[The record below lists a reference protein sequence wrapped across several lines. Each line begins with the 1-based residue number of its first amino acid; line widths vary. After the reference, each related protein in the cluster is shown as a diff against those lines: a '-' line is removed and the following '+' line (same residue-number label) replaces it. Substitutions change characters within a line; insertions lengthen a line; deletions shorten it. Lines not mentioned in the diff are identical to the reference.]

1 MLELKEIGLRVAS
14 LRETCGL
21 TATEMAE
28 KLEISEDNYIAF
40 EHGEYDFAISTLNNI
55 ALILGV
61 DILDIISGESPRLST
76 CTVVKKG
83 KGFVVN
89 RNPGYE
95 FSHLAYT
102 FKDKKAEPFLV
113 TIEPNGNPP
122 VMDEHEGQEFDY
134 VLSGQMMLYIGDISY
149 ELSKGDSVYFD
160 SSVPHAEVALG
171 DKPAEFIAVVIK

>member
-21 TATEMAE
+21 SATEMAE
-28 KLEISEDNYIAF
+28 RLEISEENYIAF

-76 CTVVKKG
+76 CTVVKKD

-95 FSHLAYT
+95 FQHLAYT
-102 FKDKKAEPFLV
+102 FKSKKAEPFLV
-113 TIEPNGNPP
+113 KIDPSGNPP

-134 VLSGQMMLYIGDISY
+134 VISGSLLLYIGDICY
-149 ELSKGDSVYFD
+149 ELNEGDSAYFD
-160 SSVPHAEVALG
+160 SSIPHAHKNVG
-171 DKPAEFIAVVIK
+171 DTQAEFIALVLK

>member
-21 TATEMAE
+21 SATEMAE
-28 KLEISEDNYIAF
+28 KLEISEENYIAF

-95 FSHLAYT
+95 FQHLA
-102 FKDKKAEPFLV
+102 
-113 TIEPNGNPP
+113 
-122 VMDEHEGQEFDY
+122 
-134 VLSGQMMLYIGDISY
+134 
-149 ELSKGDSVYFD
+149 
-160 SSVPHAEVALG
+160 
-171 DKPAEFIAVVIK
+171 

>member
-1 MLELKEIGLRVAS
+1 MKTWTNPMIEELDVK
-14 LRETCGL
+14 L
-21 TATEMAE
+21 TAKKALAKRSDPIYGKIKVSQFIESFPGYGKAKAE
-28 KLEISEDNYIAF
+28 KLA
-40 EHGEYDFAISTLNNI
+40 TKL
-55 ALILGV
+55 
-61 DILDIISGESPRLST
+61 
-76 CTVVKKG
+76 KKG

-134 VLSGQMMLYIGDISY
+134 VLSGQMMLYIGDICY
-149 ELSKGDSVYFD
+149 ELSEGDSAYFN
-160 SSVPHAEVALG
+160 STIPHAHKVIGES
-171 DKPAEFIAVVIK
+171 PAQFIALVLK

>member
-14 LRETCGL
+14 LREMCEI
-21 TATEMAE
+21 TAVEMAE
-28 KLEISEDNYIAF
+28 KLEISEDDYIAF

-134 VLSGQMMLYIGDISY
+134 VLSGHMMLYIGDICY
-149 ELSKGDSVYFD
+149 ELNEGDSAYFD
-160 SSVPHAEVALG
+160 STIPHAHKVIGESTAQ
-171 DKPAEFIAVVIK
+171 FIALVLK

>member
-14 LRETCGL
+14 LRETCGFS
-21 TATEMAE
+21 ATEMAE
-28 KLEISEDNYIAF
+28 KLEISEENYNAF

-83 KGFVVN
+83 KGFIVN

-95 FSHLAYT
+95 FQHLAYT
-102 FKDKKAEPFLV
+102 FKSKKAEPFLV
-113 TIEPNGNPP
+113 KIDPSGNPP

-134 VLSGQMMLYIGDISY
+134 VISGSLRLYIGDICQ
-149 ELSKGDSVYFD
+149 ELNEGDSAYFD
-160 SSVPHAEVALG
+160 SSIPHAHKNVG
-171 DKPAEFIAVVIK
+171 DTQAEFIALVLK

>member
-14 LRETCGL
+14 LREMCEIS
-21 TATEMAE
+21 AHDMAE
-28 KLEISEDNYIAF
+28 KLEISEDDYIAF

-134 VLSGQMMLYIGDISY
+134 VLSGHMMLYIGDICY
-149 ELSKGDSVYFD
+149 ELNEGDSAYFD
-160 SSVPHAEVALG
+160 STIPHAHKVIGENA
-171 DKPAEFIAVVIK
+171 AQFIALVLK

>member
-28 KLEISEDNYIAF
+28 RLEISEDNYIAF
-40 EHGEYDFAISTLNNI
+40 VHGEYDFAISTLNNI

-95 FSHLAYT
+95 FQHLAYT
-102 FKDKKAEPFLV
+102 FKSKKAEPFLV
-113 TIEPNGNPP
+113 KIDPSGNPP

-134 VLSGQMMLYIGDISY
+134 VISGSLLLYIGDICY
-149 ELSKGDSVYFD
+149 ELNEGDSAYFD
-160 SSVPHAEVALG
+160 SSIPHAHKNVG
-171 DKPAEFIAVVIK
+171 DTQAEFIALVLK

>member
-1 MLELKEIGLRVAS
+1 MLELKEIGLRVAT
-14 LRETCGL
+14 LRETCEISS
-21 TATEMAE
+21 AEMAA
-28 KLEISEDNYIAF
+28 KLEISEDDYNAF

-61 DILDIISGESPRLST
+61 DILDIISGESPRLSN
-76 CTVVKKG
+76 CTVVKKD
-83 KGFVVN
+83 KGYIVN

-113 TIEPNGNPP
+113 TIDPSGNPP

-134 VLSGQMMLYIGDISY
+134 VLSGKLMLYIGDICY
-149 ELSKGDSVYFD
+149 ELSEGDSAYFD
-160 SSVPHAEVALG
+160 STIPHAHKNVG
-171 DKPAEFIAVVIK
+171 DTKAQFIALVLK

>member
-21 TATEMAE
+21 TATEMAA

-76 CTVVKKG
+76 CTVVKKD

-95 FSHLAYT
+95 FQHLAYT
-102 FKDKKAEPFLV
+102 FKSKKAEPFLV
-113 TIEPNGNPP
+113 KIDPSGNPP

-134 VLSGQMMLYIGDISY
+134 VISGSLLLYIGDICY
-149 ELSKGDSVYFD
+149 ELNEGDSAYFD
-160 SSVPHAEVALG
+160 SSIPHAHKNVG
-171 DKPAEFIAVVIK
+171 DTQAEFIALVLK

>member
-28 KLEISEDNYIAF
+28 KLEISEENYNAF

-95 FSHLAYT
+95 FQHLAYT
-102 FKDKKAEPFLV
+102 FKSKKAEPFLV
-113 TIEPNGNPP
+113 KIDPSGNPP

-134 VLSGQMMLYIGDISY
+134 VISGSLLLYIGDICY
-149 ELSKGDSVYFD
+149 ELNEGDSAYFD
-160 SSVPHAEVALG
+160 SSIPHAHKNVG
-171 DKPAEFIAVVIK
+171 DTQAEFIALVLK

>member
-14 LRETCGL
+14 LRETCGFS
-21 TATEMAE
+21 ATEMAE
-28 KLEISEDNYIAF
+28 KLEISEENYNAF

-61 DILDIISGESPRLST
+61 DILDIISGESPRLSS

-83 KGFVVN
+83 KGFVAN

-102 FKDKKAEPFLV
+102 FRNKKAEPFLV
-113 TIEPNGNPP
+113 TIDPSGNPP

-134 VLSGQMMLYIGDISY
+134 VLSGSLHLYIGDICY
-149 ELSKGDSVYFD
+149 ELNEGDSAYFD
-160 SSVPHAEVALG
+160 SSIPHAHKNVG
-171 DKPAEFIAVVIK
+171 DTKAQFIALVLK

>member
-21 TATEMAE
+21 SASEMAE
-28 KLEISEDNYIAF
+28 KLEISEENYIAF

-76 CTVVKKG
+76 CTVVKKD
-83 KGFVVN
+83 KGFIVN

-95 FSHLAYT
+95 FQHLAYT
-102 FKDKKAEPFLV
+102 FKSKKAEPFLV
-113 TIEPNGNPP
+113 KIDTSGNPP

-134 VLSGQMMLYIGDISY
+134 VISGSLMLYIGDICY
-149 ELSKGDSVYFD
+149 ELNEGDSAYFD
-160 SSVPHAEVALG
+160 SSIPHAHKNVG
-171 DKPAEFIAVVIK
+171 DTQAEFIALVLK

>member
-14 LRETCGL
+14 LREMCEI

-28 KLEISEDNYIAF
+28 KLEISEDDYIAF

-113 TIEPNGNPP
+113 TIEPTGNPP

-134 VLSGQMMLYIGDISY
+134 VLSGHMMLYIGDICY
-149 ELSKGDSVYFD
+149 ELNEGDSAYFD
-160 SSVPHAEVALG
+160 STIPHAHKVIDES
-171 DKPAEFIAVVIK
+171 PAQFIALVLK

>member
-21 TATEMAE
+21 TATDMAE

-76 CTVVKKG
+76 CTVVKKD

-95 FSHLAYT
+95 FQHLAYT
-102 FKDKKAEPFLV
+102 FKSKKAEPFLV
-113 TIEPNGNPP
+113 KIDPSGNPP

-134 VLSGQMMLYIGDISY
+134 VISGSLLLYIGDICY
-149 ELSKGDSVYFD
+149 ELSEGDSAYFN
-160 SSVPHAEVALG
+160 SSIPHAHKNVG
-171 DKPAEFIAVVIK
+171 DTQAEFIALVLK

>member
-1 MLELKEIGLRVAS
+1 MLELKEIGLRVAT
-14 LRETCGL
+14 LRETCDIS
-21 TATEMAE
+21 ACEMAE
-28 KLEISEDNYIAF
+28 KLEISEDDYIAF

-83 KGFVVN
+83 KGYVVN

-134 VLSGQMMLYIGDISY
+134 VLSGSMMLYIGDICY
-149 ELSKGDSVYFD
+149 ELSEGDSAYFN
-160 SSVPHAEVALG
+160 SAIPHAHKVIGESA
-171 DKPAEFIAVVIK
+171 AQFIALVLK

>member
-1 MLELKEIGLRVAS
+1 
-14 LRETCGL
+14 
-21 TATEMAE
+21 MAE
-28 KLEISEDNYIAF
+28 KLEISEENYISF

-89 RNPGYE
+89 RNPGYV

-102 FKDKKAEPFLV
+102 FRNKKAEP
-113 TIEPNGNPP
+113 
-122 VMDEHEGQEFDY
+122 
-134 VLSGQMMLYIGDISY
+134 LS
-149 ELSKGDSVYFD
+149 DS
-160 SSVPHAEVALG
+160 A
-171 DKPAEFIAVVIK
+171 

>member
-1 MLELKEIGLRVAS
+1 MLELKEIGLRVAT
-14 LRETCGL
+14 LRETCEISSS
-21 TATEMAE
+21 EMAA
-28 KLEISEDNYIAF
+28 KLEISEDDYIAF

-61 DILDIISGESPRLST
+61 DILDIISGESPRLSN

-83 KGFVVN
+83 KGYIVN

-113 TIEPNGNPP
+113 TIDPSGNPP

-134 VLSGQMMLYIGDISY
+134 VLSGKLMLYIGDICY
-149 ELSKGDSVYFD
+149 ELSEGDSAYFD
-160 SSVPHAEVALG
+160 STIPHAHKNIG
-171 DKPAEFIAVVIK
+171 DTKAQFIALVLK

>member
-14 LRETCGL
+14 LREMCEIS
-21 TATEMAE
+21 AHDMAA
-28 KLEISEDNYIAF
+28 KLEISEDDYIAF

-134 VLSGQMMLYIGDISY
+134 VLSGQMMLYIGDICY
-149 ELSKGDSVYFD
+149 ELSEGDSAYFN
-160 SSVPHAEVALG
+160 STIPHAHKVIGES
-171 DKPAEFIAVVIK
+171 PAQFIALVLK

>member
-14 LRETCGL
+14 LRETCGISS
-21 TATEMAE
+21 AEMAE
-28 KLEISEDNYIAF
+28 KLEISEENYISF

-95 FSHLAYT
+95 FAHLAYT
-102 FKDKKAEPFLV
+102 FKDKKAEPFHV

-134 VLSGQMMLYIGDISY
+134 VLSGTLMLYIGDICY
-149 ELSKGDSVYFD
+149 ELNEGDSAYFD
-160 SSVPHAEVALG
+160 STIPHAHKNIGESS
-171 DKPAEFIAVVIK
+171 AEFIALVLK

>member
-14 LRETCGL
+14 LREMCEIS
-21 TATEMAE
+21 ATEMAE
-28 KLEISEDNYIAF
+28 KLEISEDDYIAF

-134 VLSGQMMLYIGDISY
+134 VLSGQMMLYIGDICY
-149 ELSKGDSVYFD
+149 ELNEGDSAYFN
-160 SSVPHAEVALG
+160 STIPHAHKVIGES
-171 DKPAEFIAVVIK
+171 PAQFIALVLK

>member
-1 MLELKEIGLRVAS
+1 MLELKEIGLRVAT
-14 LRETCGL
+14 LRETCEISS
-21 TATEMAE
+21 AEMAA
-28 KLEISEDNYIAF
+28 KLEISEDDYNAF

-61 DILDIISGESPRLST
+61 DILDIISGESPRLSN

-83 KGFVVN
+83 KGYILN

-113 TIEPNGNPP
+113 TIDPSGNPP

-134 VLSGQMMLYIGDISY
+134 VLSGKLMLYIGDICY
-149 ELSKGDSVYFD
+149 ELSEGDSAYFD
-160 SSVPHAEVALG
+160 STIPHAHKNVG
-171 DKPAEFIAVVIK
+171 DTKAQFIALVLK

>member
-14 LRETCGL
+14 LREMCEISAL
-21 TATEMAE
+21 EMAE
-28 KLEISEDNYIAF
+28 KLEISEDDYIAF

-83 KGFVVN
+83 KGFVVK

-134 VLSGQMMLYIGDISY
+134 VLSGKMMLYIGDICY
-149 ELSKGDSVYFD
+149 ELNEGDSAYFD
-160 SSVPHAEVALG
+160 STIPHAHKVIGESTA
-171 DKPAEFIAVVIK
+171 KFIALVLK

>member
-14 LRETCGL
+14 LREMCEYS
-21 TATEMAE
+21 AHDMAE
-28 KLEISEDNYIAF
+28 KLEISEDDYIAF

-61 DILDIISGESPRLST
+61 DILDIISGESPRLSS

-102 FKDKKAEPFLV
+102 FFL
-113 TIEPNGNPP
+113 
-122 VMDEHEGQEFDY
+122 
-134 VLSGQMMLYIGDISY
+134 
-149 ELSKGDSVYFD
+149 
-160 SSVPHAEVALG
+160 
-171 DKPAEFIAVVIK
+171 

>member
-14 LRETCGL
+14 LREMCDIS
-21 TATEMAE
+21 AQVMAE
-28 KLEISEDNYIAF
+28 KLEISEDDYIAF

-76 CTVVKKG
+76 CTVVKSG
-83 KGFVVN
+83 KGYVVN

-134 VLSGQMMLYIGDISY
+134 VLSGKMMLYIGDICY
-149 ELSKGDSVYFD
+149 ELNEGDSAYFN
-160 SSVPHAEVALG
+160 STIPHAHKVIGES
-171 DKPAEFIAVVIK
+171 PAKFIALVLK